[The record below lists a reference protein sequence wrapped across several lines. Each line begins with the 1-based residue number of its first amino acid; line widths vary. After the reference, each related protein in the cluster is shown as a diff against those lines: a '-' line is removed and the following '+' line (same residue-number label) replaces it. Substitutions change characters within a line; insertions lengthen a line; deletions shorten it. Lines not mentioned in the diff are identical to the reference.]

1 MAELY
6 LADACALIVF
16 MAEGTMSPAM
26 RAVME
31 TGDVAV
37 SPVTVWEITR
47 KASIG
52 KLLAQW
58 QPGTLE
64 ALLTRQG
71 FSQAPLTWDD
81 AERANTLPPVHKDP
95 MDRMLI
101 AQALRLGAVIVTSDR
116 LFEGYGVT
124 TLW

>member
-16 MAEGTMSPAM
+16 MAEGPMSPRM

-31 TGDVAV
+31 ASDVVV

-47 KASIG
+47 KADIG

-71 FSQAPLTWDD
+71 FSQSPLTWED
-81 AERANTLPPVHKDP
+81 AERANMLPPVHKDP

-101 AQALRLGAVIVTSDR
+101 AQALRLGAIIVTSDR
-116 LFEGYGVT
+116 LFEGYGVK